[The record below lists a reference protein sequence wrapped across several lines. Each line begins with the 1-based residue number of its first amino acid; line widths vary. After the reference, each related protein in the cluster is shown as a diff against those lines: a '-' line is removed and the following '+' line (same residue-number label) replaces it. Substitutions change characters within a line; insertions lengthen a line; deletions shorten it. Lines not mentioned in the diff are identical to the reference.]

1 MFGSEASGSGA
12 SREGYIERPRSAR
25 RIALGCVVIVLLV
38 GGVFWR
44 TLAIGGCFAMAR
56 FSSSPKTVAWSSVA
70 LAHLGPSALPALT
83 RLIDRPDLQNWWS
96 AREALALLH
105 LQHPETDGAIHDL
118 LGSQSVRVRAA
129 AATILVREH
138 DATGMPVATEALSS
152 DDPDVRFFS
161 ALTIASE
168 VRSDWFV
175 RETQQSPQVF
185 DRVLGALDRGCQDP
199 RMFLEHWDFRGWSI
213 EGVSKT
219 IKDEAQAEYG
229 RFVPPLPIRGR

>member
-1 MFGSEASGSGA
+1 MIGSEASGSGA
-12 SREGYIERPRSAR
+12 SREGRIEPPRSAR

-44 TLAIGGCFAMAR
+44 TLAIGGCFAVAR
-56 FSSSPKTVAWSSVA
+56 FSSSPKAVAWGSVA
-70 LAHLGPSALPALT
+70 LSHLGPSALPALT
-83 RLIDRPDLQNWWS
+83 RLLDRPDLQNWWS

-161 ALTIASE
+161 ALTIASA
-168 VRSDWFV
+168 VRSDHSSNGV
-175 RETQQSPQVF
+175 HPGPQVF
-185 DRVLGALDRGCQDP
+185 DRVLGALERGCHDP
-199 RMFLEHWDFRGWSI
+199 RIFLEHWDFRGCSI

-219 IKDEAQAEYG
+219 IKDEARDEYE
-229 RFVPPLPIRGR
+229 RFVPPLPINGR